1 MKKKILIISIIL
13 IFCIGLGSYFIFK
26 DKSNSLNQYEK
37 EWITD
42 SANKVINVHVVNDE
56 NIFGNNGKGLFYTF
70 IKDFEGKYNLSLNN
84 ITYKSDEVVSGAL
97 FGVSNNLPDGS
108 LEFYKDHY
116 VDISKEL
123 EIIPSYKNLDNKT
136 VGILNSNLTYLTKYF
151 SNLNITSKI
160 YNTKE
165 ELINALDNNEVSSIV
180 VPRIEYLNIILEK
193 NYYINYH
200 FSDIPYYYYM
210 NDIEDS
216 RLKSVMKKFFVKWQK
231 EKMNEN
237 MATEERNEF
246 IKDLKIEDK
255 DLVDM
260 QSRNINYGLVN
271 NSPYEILLSGNV
283 GGIVTD
289 YLKAFSKFSNIDI
302 VYSKYKNIKKL
313 NKKINSNDVSLFM
326 NYYNNN
332 SNVKYIPLNINLGYQ
347 VFVYENSDIVISSLD
362 SLKNKNVYVEENT
375 LLYNELSKSNILN
388 IKTYNRE
395 KDWKKIIKKKD
406 SIIII
411 DENLGNYH
419 SKGDLRKFKKIY
431 ENNTNINYSLGS
443 LNSDNFNRL
452 LSKYIN
458 YLDNNTIKELGFYH
472 NKETEKEGNVI
483 STLAEYSFYL
493 ILVIGLILLLI
504 FHNSKK
510 VRIAKK
516 IKKDDKLKYID
527 QLTSLKNRN
536 YLNENIESWNK
547 NTIYPQCVIML
558 DLNKLQEIND
568 TLGYEEGDK
577 QIQGVAN
584 ILIRNQLDNTDIIR
598 TDGTEFMIYAI
609 GYNQKQITSYIHKLN
624 KEFKNLPYE
633 YGIFVGYSMI
643 LDDLKDISD
652 AINECVEDIK
662 SQKNEQKEEK

>member
-1 MKKKILIISIIL
+1 MKKKVIIISIIL
-13 IFCIGLGSYFIFK
+13 ICCLGIGSYFLFRNN
-26 DKSNSLNQYEK
+26 NSLNQYEK
-37 EWITD
+37 EWITE
-42 SANKVINVHVVNDE
+42 SANKVINIHVVNDE
-56 NIFGNNGKGLFYTF
+56 NLFGNNGKGLFYTF
-70 IKDFEGKYNLSLNN
+70 IKDFQEKYNLSLNN
-84 ITYKSDEVVSGAL
+84 ITYKSDEVASGAL
-97 FGVSNNLPDGS
+97 FGVSNNLPEGS
-108 LEFYKDHY
+108 LEFYQDHY
-116 VDISKEL
+116 VYLAKER
-123 EIIPSYKNLDNKT
+123 EVVPSYKKLDNKT
-136 VGILNSNLTYLTKYF
+136 VGILNNNATYLNKYF
-151 SNLNITSKI
+151 NNLNILSKT
-160 YNTKE
+160 YSNKD
-165 ELINALDNNEVSSIV
+165 ELIKALDNNEVSAIV
-180 VPRIEYLNIILEK
+180 VPRIEYLDLILQK
-193 NYYINYH
+193 NYFINYH

-210 NDIEDS
+210 NDVEDS
-216 RLKSVMKKFFVKWQK
+216 RLKSIMKKFFVKWQK
-231 EKMNEN
+231 EDMKEYMSQ
-237 MATEERNEF
+237 EEQNEF
-246 IKDLKIEDK
+246 LKELKIEDK

-260 QSRNINYGLVN
+260 QSRDISYGLVN

-289 YLKAFSKFSNIDI
+289 YLKAFSDFSGIDI
-302 VYSKYKNIKKL
+302 AYSKYKNYKKL

-326 NYYNNN
+326 NYYNSNN
-332 SNVKYIPLNINLGYQ
+332 NINYIPLNINLGYQ
-347 VFVYENSDIVISSLD
+347 VFVYENSDMVISSLD
-362 SLKNKNVYVEENT
+362 SLKGKDVYVEENT

-388 IKTYNRE
+388 IKTYNKE
-395 KDWKKIIKKKD
+395 KDWKKITKKKD

-431 ENNTNINYSLGS
+431 ENSTNINYSLGS

-452 LSKYIN
+452 LTKYIN
-458 YLDNNTIKELGFYH
+458 YLDNNTIKEVGFYH
-472 NKETEKEGNVI
+472 NKETEKQGNVI

-493 ILVIGLILLLI
+493 ILVIGLILILI
-504 FHNSKK
+504 LHNSKK

-536 YLNENIESWNK
+536 YLNENIDSWNK

-598 TDGTEFMIYAI
+598 TDGTEFMIYSI

-662 SQKNEQKEEK
+662 SQKNERKEEK

>member
-13 IFCIGLGSYFIFK
+13 ICGLGIGSYFIFRNN
-26 DKSNSLNQYEK
+26 NSLNQYEK

-42 SANKVINVHVVNDE
+42 STNKVINIHVVNDE

-70 IKDFEGKYNLSLNN
+70 IKDFQEKYNLSLNN
-84 ITYKSDEVVSGAL
+84 ITYKSSEVASGAL
-97 FGVSNNLPDGS
+97 FGVSNNLPEGS

-116 VDISKEL
+116 VYLSKEK
-123 EIIPSYKNLDNKT
+123 EIIPSYNNLNNKT
-136 VGILNSNLTYLTKYF
+136 VGILNTNVTYLNKYF
-151 SNLNITSKI
+151 KNLNIMNKDYS
-160 YNTKE
+160 NKE
-165 ELINALDNNEVSSIV
+165 DLIKALDSNEVSAIV
-180 VPRIEYLNIILEK
+180 VPRIEYLDLILQK

-210 NDIEDS
+210 NDVEDS
-216 RLKSVMKKFFVKWQK
+216 RLKSVMKKYFVKWQK
-231 EKMNEN
+231 EN
-237 MATEERNEF
+237 MQEYMSQEERNEF
-246 IKDLKIEDK
+246 LKDLKIEDK

-260 QSRNINYGLVN
+260 QSRDINYGLVN
-271 NSPYEILLSGNV
+271 NSPYETLLSGNV

-289 YLKAFSKFSNIDI
+289 YLKAFSDFSGIDI
-302 VYSKYKNIKKL
+302 AYSKYKNYKKL

-326 NYYNNN
+326 NYYYSNNN
-332 SNVKYIPLNINLGYQ
+332 INYIPLNINLGYQ

-362 SLKNKNVYVEENT
+362 SLKNKTVYVEENT
-375 LLYNELSKSNILN
+375 LLYNELSKNNILN
-388 IKTYNRE
+388 IKTYNKE

-411 DENLGNYH
+411 DANLGNYH

-443 LNSDNFNRL
+443 LNSDNFNKL
-452 LSKYIN
+452 LTKYIN
-458 YLDNNTIKELGFYH
+458 YLDNNVIKETGFYH

-493 ILVIGLILLLI
+493 ILVIGLILILI
-504 FHNSKK
+504 YHNSKK

-536 YLNENIESWNK
+536 YLNENIDSWNK

-558 DLNKLQEIND
+558 DLNRLQEIND

-598 TDGTEFMIYAI
+598 TDGTEFMIYTV

-633 YGIFVGYSMI
+633 YGIFIGYSMI

>member
-13 IFCIGLGSYFIFK
+13 ICGLGIGSYFIFR
-26 DKSNSLNQYEK
+26 DNNSLNQYEK
-37 EWITD
+37 EWLTQ
-42 SANKVINVHVVNDE
+42 ATNKVTNIHVINDE
-56 NIFGNNGKGLFYTF
+56 NIFGMNGKGLFYTF
-70 IKDFEGKYNLSLNN
+70 IEDFQEKYNIKLNN
-84 ITYKSDEVVSGAL
+84 ITFKSDEVVSGAL
-97 FGVSNNLPDGS
+97 FGVSNNLPDGA

-116 VDISKEL
+116 VYLAKER
-123 EIIPSYKNLDNKT
+123 EIIPSYNELNNRT
-136 VGILNSNLTYLTKYF
+136 VGILNSNETYLSKYF
-151 SNLNITSKI
+151 KNFNITTKTYNSKD
-160 YNTKE
+160 
-165 ELINALDNNEVSSIV
+165 ELIKALDNGEVSSLV
-180 VPRIEYLNIILEK
+180 VPRIEYLDLILEK
-193 NYYINYH
+193 NYNINYH
-200 FSDIPYYYYM
+200 FSDINYYYYM
-210 NDIEDS
+210 NDVEDS
-216 RLKSVMKKFFVKWQK
+216 RLKSVMKKYFNKWHK
-231 EKMNEN
+231 EKMNN
-237 MATEERNEF
+237 YMAIEERNEF
-246 IKDLKIEDK
+246 LEDLKIEEK

-260 QSRNINYGLVN
+260 QSRDVSYGLVN
-271 NSPYEILLSGNV
+271 NSPYEVLLSGKV

-289 YLKAFSKFSNIDI
+289 YLKKFSEFAKIDI
-302 VYSKYKNIKKL
+302 KYSKYKNYKKL
-313 NKKINSNDVSLFM
+313 NKKINSNDISLYM
-326 NYYNNN
+326 NYYNN
-332 SNVKYIPLNINLGYQ
+332 SNNVNNIPLNINLGYQ
-347 VFVYENSDIVISSLD
+347 VFVYENSDLVISSLD
-362 SLKNKNVYVEENT
+362 SLKGKDVYVEENT
-375 LLYNELSKSNILN
+375 LLYSELSKKNNLN

-395 KDWKKIIKKKD
+395 KDWKKITKKKD

-431 ENNTNINYSLGS
+431 ENKMELNYSLGS

-452 LSKYIN
+452 LTKYIN
-458 YLDNNTIKELGFYH
+458 YLDNNTIKETGFYH
-472 NKETEKEGNVI
+472 NKKTEKEGNVI

-493 ILVIGLILLLI
+493 ILVIGLILVLI
-504 FHNSKK
+504 LHNSKK

-536 YLNENIESWNK
+536 YLNENIDSWNK

-558 DLNKLQEIND
+558 DLNRLQEIND

-584 ILIRNQLDNTDIIR
+584 VLIRNQLDNTDIIR
-598 TDGTEFMIYAI
+598 TDGTEFMIYTV

-633 YGIFVGYSMI
+633 YGIYIGYSMI

>member
-13 IFCIGLGSYFIFK
+13 ICGLGIGSYFIFRNN
-26 DKSNSLNQYEK
+26 NSLNQYEK

-42 SANKVINVHVVNDE
+42 STNKVINIHVVNDE

-70 IKDFEGKYNLSLNN
+70 IKDFQEKYNLSLNN
-84 ITYKSDEVVSGAL
+84 ITYKSSEVASGAL
-97 FGVSNNLPDGS
+97 FGVSNNLPEGS

-116 VDISKEL
+116 VYLSKEK
-123 EIIPSYKNLDNKT
+123 EIIPSYNNLNNKT
-136 VGILNSNLTYLTKYF
+136 VGILNTNVTYLNKYF
-151 SNLNITSKI
+151 KNLNIMNKDYS
-160 YNTKE
+160 NKE
-165 ELINALDNNEVSSIV
+165 DLIKALDSNEVSAIV
-180 VPRIEYLNIILEK
+180 VPRIEYLDLILQK

-210 NDIEDS
+210 NDVEDS
-216 RLKSVMKKFFVKWQK
+216 RLKSVMKKYFVKWQK
-231 EKMNEN
+231 EN
-237 MATEERNEF
+237 MQEYMSQEERNEF
-246 IKDLKIEDK
+246 LKDLKIEDK

-260 QSRNINYGLVN
+260 QSRDINYGLVN
-271 NSPYEILLSGNV
+271 NSPYETLLSGNV

-289 YLKAFSKFSNIDI
+289 YLKAFSDFSGIDI
-302 VYSKYKNIKKL
+302 AYSKYKNYKKL

-326 NYYNNN
+326 NYYYSNNN
-332 SNVKYIPLNINLGYQ
+332 INYIPLNINLGYQ

-362 SLKNKNVYVEENT
+362 SLKNKTVYVEENT
-375 LLYNELSKSNILN
+375 LLYNELSKNNILN
-388 IKTYNRE
+388 IKTYNKE

-411 DENLGNYH
+411 DANLGNYH

-443 LNSDNFNRL
+443 LNSDNFNKL
-452 LSKYIN
+452 LTKYIN
-458 YLDNNTIKELGFYH
+458 YLDNNVIKETGFYH

-493 ILVIGLILLLI
+493 ILVIGLILILI
-504 FHNSKK
+504 YHNSKK

-536 YLNENIESWNK
+536 YLNENIDSWNK

-558 DLNKLQEIND
+558 DLNRLQEIND

-598 TDGTEFMIYAI
+598 TDGTEFMIYSI

-633 YGIFVGYSMI
+633 YGIFIGYSMI

>member
-13 IFCIGLGSYFIFK
+13 ICGLGIGSYFIFR
-26 DKSNSLNQYEK
+26 DNNSLNQYEK
-37 EWITD
+37 EWLTQ
-42 SANKVINVHVVNDE
+42 ATNKVTNIHVINDE
-56 NIFGNNGKGLFYTF
+56 NIFGMNGKGLFYTF
-70 IKDFEGKYNLSLNN
+70 IEDFQEKYNIKLNN
-84 ITYKSDEVVSGAL
+84 ITFKSDEVVSGAL
-97 FGVSNNLPDGS
+97 FGVSNNLPDGA

-116 VDISKEL
+116 VYLAKER
-123 EIIPSYKNLDNKT
+123 EIIPSYNELNNRT
-136 VGILNSNLTYLTKYF
+136 VGILNSNETYLSKYF
-151 SNLNITSKI
+151 KNFNITTKTYNSKD
-160 YNTKE
+160 
-165 ELINALDNNEVSSIV
+165 ELIKALDNGEVSSLV
-180 VPRIEYLNIILEK
+180 VPRIEYLDLILEK
-193 NYYINYH
+193 NYNINYH
-200 FSDIPYYYYM
+200 FSDINYYYYM
-210 NDIEDS
+210 NDVEDS
-216 RLKSVMKKFFVKWQK
+216 RLKSVMKKYFNKWHK
-231 EKMNEN
+231 EKMNN
-237 MATEERNEF
+237 YMAIEERNEF
-246 IKDLKIEDK
+246 LEDLKIEEK

-260 QSRNINYGLVN
+260 QSRDVSYGLVN
-271 NSPYEILLSGNV
+271 NSPYEVLLSGKV

-289 YLKAFSKFSNIDI
+289 YLKKFSEFANIDI
-302 VYSKYKNIKKL
+302 KYSKYKNYKKL
-313 NKKINSNDVSLFM
+313 NKKINSNDISLYM
-326 NYYNNN
+326 NYYNN
-332 SNVKYIPLNINLGYQ
+332 SNNVNNIPLNINLGYQ
-347 VFVYENSDIVISSLD
+347 VFVYENSDLVISSLD
-362 SLKNKNVYVEENT
+362 SLKGKDVYVEENT
-375 LLYNELSKSNILN
+375 LLYSELSKKNNLN

-395 KDWKKIIKKKD
+395 KDWKKITKKKD

-431 ENNTNINYSLGS
+431 ENKTELNYSLGS

-458 YLDNNTIKELGFYH
+458 YLDNNTIKETGFYH

-504 FHNSKK
+504 LHNSKK

-536 YLNENIESWNK
+536 YLNENIDSWNK

-558 DLNKLQEIND
+558 DLNRLQEIND

-584 ILIRNQLDNTDIIR
+584 VLIRNQLDNTDIIR
-598 TDGTEFMIYAI
+598 TDGTEFMIYTV

-633 YGIFVGYSMI
+633 YGIYIGYSMI

>member
-13 IFCIGLGSYFIFK
+13 ICGLGIGSYFIFRNN
-26 DKSNSLNQYEK
+26 NSLNQYEK

-42 SANKVINVHVVNDE
+42 STNKVINIHVVNDE

-70 IKDFEGKYNLSLNN
+70 IKDFQEKYNLSLNN
-84 ITYKSDEVVSGAL
+84 ITYKSSEVASGAL
-97 FGVSNNLPDGS
+97 FGVSNNLPEGS

-116 VDISKEL
+116 VYLSKEK
-123 EIIPSYKNLDNKT
+123 EIIPSYNNLNNKT
-136 VGILNSNLTYLTKYF
+136 VGILNTNVTYLNKYF
-151 SNLNITSKI
+151 KNLNIMNKDYS
-160 YNTKE
+160 NKE
-165 ELINALDNNEVSSIV
+165 DLIKALDSNEVSAIV
-180 VPRIEYLNIILEK
+180 VPRIEYLDLILQK

-210 NDIEDS
+210 NDVEDS
-216 RLKSVMKKFFVKWQK
+216 RLKSVMKKYFVKWQK
-231 EKMNEN
+231 EN
-237 MATEERNEF
+237 MQEYMSQEERNEF
-246 IKDLKIEDK
+246 LKDLKIEDK

-260 QSRNINYGLVN
+260 QSRDINYGLVN
-271 NSPYEILLSGNV
+271 NSPYETLLSGNV

-289 YLKAFSKFSNIDI
+289 YLKAFSDFSGIDI
-302 VYSKYKNIKKL
+302 AYSKYKNYKKL

-326 NYYNNN
+326 NYYYSNNN
-332 SNVKYIPLNINLGYQ
+332 INYIPLNINLGYQ

-362 SLKNKNVYVEENT
+362 SLKNKTVYVEENT
-375 LLYNELSKSNILN
+375 LLYNELSKNNILN
-388 IKTYNRE
+388 IKTYNKE

-411 DENLGNYH
+411 DANLGNYH

-443 LNSDNFNRL
+443 LNSDNFNKL
-452 LSKYIN
+452 LTKYIN
-458 YLDNNTIKELGFYH
+458 YLDNNVIKETGFYH

-493 ILVIGLILLLI
+493 ILVIGLILILI
-504 FHNSKK
+504 YHNSKK

-536 YLNENIESWNK
+536 YLNENIDSWNK

-558 DLNKLQEIND
+558 DLNRLQEIND

-598 TDGTEFMIYAI
+598 TDGTEFMIYSI

-662 SQKNEQKEEK
+662 SQKNERKEEK

>member
-13 IFCIGLGSYFIFK
+13 ICGLGIGSYFIFR
-26 DKSNSLNQYEK
+26 DNNSLNQYEK
-37 EWITD
+37 EWLTQ
-42 SANKVINVHVVNDE
+42 ATNKVTNIHVINDE
-56 NIFGNNGKGLFYTF
+56 NIFGMNGKGLFYTF
-70 IKDFEGKYNLSLNN
+70 IEDFQEKYNIKLNN
-84 ITYKSDEVVSGAL
+84 ITFKNDEVVSGAL
-97 FGVSNNLPDGS
+97 FGVSNNLPDGA

-116 VDISKEL
+116 VYLAKER
-123 EIIPSYKNLDNKT
+123 EIISSYNELNNRT
-136 VGILNSNLTYLTKYF
+136 VGILNSNETYLSKYF
-151 SNLNITSKI
+151 KNFNITTKTYNSKD
-160 YNTKE
+160 
-165 ELINALDNNEVSSIV
+165 ELIKALDNGEVSSLV
-180 VPRIEYLNIILEK
+180 VPRIEYLDLILEK
-193 NYYINYH
+193 NYNINYH
-200 FSDIPYYYYM
+200 FSDINYYYYM
-210 NDIEDS
+210 NDVEDS
-216 RLKSVMKKFFVKWQK
+216 RLKSVMKKYFNKWHK
-231 EKMNEN
+231 EKMNN
-237 MATEERNEF
+237 YMAIEERNEF
-246 IKDLKIEDK
+246 LEDLKIEEK

-260 QSRNINYGLVN
+260 QSRDVSYGLVN
-271 NSPYEILLSGNV
+271 NSPYEVLLSGKV

-289 YLKAFSKFSNIDI
+289 YLKKFSEFAKIDI
-302 VYSKYKNIKKL
+302 KYSKYKNYKKL
-313 NKKINSNDVSLFM
+313 NKKINSNDISLYM
-326 NYYNNN
+326 NYYNNS
-332 SNVKYIPLNINLGYQ
+332 SNVNNIPLNINLGYQ
-347 VFVYENSDIVISSLD
+347 VFVYENSDLVISSLD
-362 SLKNKNVYVEENT
+362 SLKGKDVYVEENT
-375 LLYNELSKSNILN
+375 LLYSELSKKNNLN

-395 KDWKKIIKKKD
+395 KDWNKITKKKD

-431 ENNTNINYSLGS
+431 ENKMELNYSLGS

-458 YLDNNTIKELGFYH
+458 YLDNNTIKETGFYH

-504 FHNSKK
+504 LHNSKK

-536 YLNENIESWNK
+536 YLNENIDSWNK

-558 DLNKLQEIND
+558 DLNRLQEIND

-584 ILIRNQLDNTDIIR
+584 VLIRNQLDNTDIIR
-598 TDGTEFMIYAI
+598 TDGTEFMIYTV

-633 YGIFVGYSMI
+633 YGIYIGYSMI

>member
-13 IFCIGLGSYFIFK
+13 ICGLGIGSYFIFR
-26 DKSNSLNQYEK
+26 DNNSLNQYEK
-37 EWITD
+37 EWLTQ
-42 SANKVINVHVVNDE
+42 ATNKVTNIHVINDE
-56 NIFGNNGKGLFYTF
+56 NIFGMNGKGLFYTF
-70 IKDFEGKYNLSLNN
+70 IEDFQEKYNIKLNN
-84 ITYKSDEVVSGAL
+84 ITFKNDEVVSGAL
-97 FGVSNNLPDGS
+97 FGVSNNLPDGA

-116 VDISKEL
+116 VYLAKER
-123 EIIPSYKNLDNKT
+123 EIIPSYNELNNRT
-136 VGILNSNLTYLTKYF
+136 VGILNSNETYLSKYF
-151 SNLNITSKI
+151 KNFNITTKTYNSKD
-160 YNTKE
+160 
-165 ELINALDNNEVSSIV
+165 ELIKALDNGEVSSLV
-180 VPRIEYLNIILEK
+180 VPRIEYLDLILEK
-193 NYYINYH
+193 NYNINYH
-200 FSDIPYYYYM
+200 FSDINYYYYM
-210 NDIEDS
+210 NDVEDS
-216 RLKSVMKKFFVKWQK
+216 RLKSVMKKYFNKWHK
-231 EKMNEN
+231 EKMNN
-237 MATEERNEF
+237 YMAIEERNEF
-246 IKDLKIEDK
+246 LEDLKIEEK

-260 QSRNINYGLVN
+260 QSRDVSYGLVN
-271 NSPYEILLSGNV
+271 NSPYEVLLSGKV

-289 YLKAFSKFSNIDI
+289 YLKKFSEFANIDI
-302 VYSKYKNIKKL
+302 KYSKYKNYKKL
-313 NKKINSNDVSLFM
+313 NKKINSNDISLYM
-326 NYYNNN
+326 NYYNNS
-332 SNVKYIPLNINLGYQ
+332 SNVNNIPLNINLGYQ
-347 VFVYENSDIVISSLD
+347 VFVYENSDLVISSLD
-362 SLKNKNVYVEENT
+362 SLKGKDVYVEENT
-375 LLYNELSKSNILN
+375 LLYSELSKKNNLN

-395 KDWKKIIKKKD
+395 KDWKKITKKKD

-431 ENNTNINYSLGS
+431 ENKTELNYSLGS

-458 YLDNNTIKELGFYH
+458 YLDNNTIKETGFYH

-504 FHNSKK
+504 LHNSKK

-536 YLNENIESWNK
+536 YLNENIDSWNK

-558 DLNKLQEIND
+558 DLNRLQEIND

-584 ILIRNQLDNTDIIR
+584 VLIRNQLDNTDIIR
-598 TDGTEFMIYAI
+598 TDGTEFMIYTV

-633 YGIFVGYSMI
+633 YGIYIGYSMI

>member
-13 IFCIGLGSYFIFK
+13 ICGLGIGSYFIFRNN
-26 DKSNSLNQYEK
+26 NSLNQYEK

-42 SANKVINVHVVNDE
+42 STNKVINIHVVNDE

-70 IKDFEGKYNLSLNN
+70 IKDFQEKYNLSLNN
-84 ITYKSDEVVSGAL
+84 ITYKSSEVASGAL
-97 FGVSNNLPDGS
+97 FGVSNNLPEGS

-116 VDISKEL
+116 VYLSKEK
-123 EIIPSYKNLDNKT
+123 EIIPSYNNLNNKT
-136 VGILNSNLTYLTKYF
+136 VGILNTNVTYLNKYF
-151 SNLNITSKI
+151 KNLNIMNKDYS
-160 YNTKE
+160 NKE
-165 ELINALDNNEVSSIV
+165 DLIKALDSNEVSAIV
-180 VPRIEYLNIILEK
+180 VPRIEYLDLILQK

-210 NDIEDS
+210 NDVEDS
-216 RLKSVMKKFFVKWQK
+216 RLKSVMKKYFVKWQK
-231 EKMNEN
+231 EN
-237 MATEERNEF
+237 MQEYMSQEERNEF
-246 IKDLKIEDK
+246 LKDLKIEDK

-260 QSRNINYGLVN
+260 QSRDINYGLVN
-271 NSPYEILLSGNV
+271 NSPYETLLSGNV

-289 YLKAFSKFSNIDI
+289 YLKAFSDFSGIDI
-302 VYSKYKNIKKL
+302 AYSKYKNYKKL

-326 NYYNNN
+326 NYYYSNNIN
-332 SNVKYIPLNINLGYQ
+332 YIPLNINLGYQ

-362 SLKNKNVYVEENT
+362 SLKNKTVYVEENT
-375 LLYNELSKSNILN
+375 LLYNELSKNNILN
-388 IKTYNRE
+388 IKTYNKE

-411 DENLGNYH
+411 DANLGNYH

-443 LNSDNFNRL
+443 LNSDNFNKL
-452 LSKYIN
+452 LTKYIN
-458 YLDNNTIKELGFYH
+458 YLDNNVIKETGFYH

-493 ILVIGLILLLI
+493 ILVIGLILILI
-504 FHNSKK
+504 YHNSKK

-536 YLNENIESWNK
+536 YLNENIDSWNK

-558 DLNKLQEIND
+558 DLNRLQEIND

-598 TDGTEFMIYAI
+598 TDGTEFMIYTV

-633 YGIFVGYSMI
+633 YGIFIGYSMI

>member
-13 IFCIGLGSYFIFK
+13 ICGLGIGSYFIFR
-26 DKSNSLNQYEK
+26 DNNSLNQYEK
-37 EWITD
+37 EWLTQ
-42 SANKVINVHVVNDE
+42 ATNKVTNIHVINDE
-56 NIFGNNGKGLFYTF
+56 NIFGMNGKGLFYTF
-70 IKDFEGKYNLSLNN
+70 IEDFQEKYNIKLNN
-84 ITYKSDEVVSGAL
+84 ITFKSDEVVSGAL
-97 FGVSNNLPDGS
+97 FGVSNNLPDGA

-116 VDISKEL
+116 VYLAKER
-123 EIIPSYKNLDNKT
+123 EIIPSYNELNNRT
-136 VGILNSNLTYLTKYF
+136 VGILNSNETYLSKYF
-151 SNLNITSKI
+151 KNFNITTKTYNSKD
-160 YNTKE
+160 
-165 ELINALDNNEVSSIV
+165 ELIKALDNGEVSSLV
-180 VPRIEYLNIILEK
+180 VPRIEYLDLILEK
-193 NYYINYH
+193 NYNINYH
-200 FSDIPYYYYM
+200 FSDINYYYYM
-210 NDIEDS
+210 NDVEDS
-216 RLKSVMKKFFVKWQK
+216 RLKSVMKKYFNKWHK
-231 EKMNEN
+231 EKMNN
-237 MATEERNEF
+237 YMAIEERNEF
-246 IKDLKIEDK
+246 LEDLKIEEK

-260 QSRNINYGLVN
+260 QSRDVSYGLVN
-271 NSPYEILLSGNV
+271 NSPYEVLLSGKV

-289 YLKAFSKFSNIDI
+289 YLKKFSEFAKIDI
-302 VYSKYKNIKKL
+302 KYSKYKNYKKL
-313 NKKINSNDVSLFM
+313 NKKINSNDISLYM
-326 NYYNNN
+326 NYYNN
-332 SNVKYIPLNINLGYQ
+332 SNNVNNIPLNINLGYQ
-347 VFVYENSDIVISSLD
+347 VFVYENSDLVISSLD
-362 SLKNKNVYVEENT
+362 SLKGKDVYVEENT
-375 LLYNELSKSNILN
+375 LLYSELSKKNNLN

-395 KDWKKIIKKKD
+395 KDWNKITKKKD

-431 ENNTNINYSLGS
+431 ENKTELNYSLGS

-458 YLDNNTIKELGFYH
+458 YLDNNTIKETGFYH

-504 FHNSKK
+504 LHNSKK

-536 YLNENIESWNK
+536 YLNENIDSWNK

-558 DLNKLQEIND
+558 DLNRLQEIND

-584 ILIRNQLDNTDIIR
+584 VLIRNQLDNTDIIR
-598 TDGTEFMIYAI
+598 TDGTEFMIYTV

-633 YGIFVGYSMI
+633 YGIYIGYSMI